1 MIIILRDSFEI
12 SGDRTGC
19 MLAEVQ
25 DGASSCFFYVN
36 VADGCIQTA
45 HSVPTF
51 KCVHVV
57 PACKTSAS
65 FGMAWRPKG

>member
-12 SGDRTGC
+12 SEGRTGC

-25 DGASSCFFYVN
+25 DGASSCFFYIN
-36 VADGCIQTA
+36 DGCIQTA

-51 KCVHVV
+51 KCVLVV